1 MRFVHTS
8 DWHLGRSFGTYG
20 LLPDQG
26 RFLDW
31 FVELATGVGADLV
44 VIAGDIYDR
53 SSPPAEAIALFDD
66 AVARLHRTGIEV
78 VAIAGNHDNPER
90 LALYSAIT
98 EHHGVILRGGYRAAG
113 SVVVRDYSDGP
124 LAIAPIPFL
133 DPRLVPASTSLF
145 PDPAGPY
152 THHSVTDRAAAA
164 ARAAVPAGMRS
175 LAVAHGFVAGG
186 QGSDS
191 EKLIVGS
198 VGGTDH
204 VGRACFAAFD
214 YTALGHLHKPQRVAG
229 SETIRYSGSPLPYSF
244 SERDAKNILVVDMD
258 RSGRCDVDA
267 IEIPIGRRVRTIR
280 DSFDNLIGGD
290 GDRHNLVRIELTD
303 ASLVRDAKRRLEAR
317 FPHLIEL
324 TLAPLSGRSAELDP
338 PSVSG
343 LTRTLAGD
351 VARFLQVVSGEDLA
365 IDDFDAILEALAAEG
380 MDLGD
385 LEAARALLDER
396 PGGGIAA

>member
-8 DWHLGRSFGTYG
+8 DWHLGRSFSSYG
-20 LLPDQG
+20 LLPDQA
-26 RFLDW
+26 RFVDW
-31 FVELATGVGADLV
+31 FVELAAGVGADLA

-53 SSPPAEAIALFDD
+53 SNPPAEAIALFDD
-66 AVARLHRTGIEV
+66 AVARLHRAGIEV

-90 LALYSAIT
+90 VALYSAIT
-98 EHHGVILRGGYRAAG
+98 EHHGVILRGGYRTAG
-113 SVVVRDYSDGP
+113 SVVVREYSDGP

-133 DPRLVPASTSLF
+133 DPRLVPASSSLF
-145 PDPAGPY
+145 PDAAGPH

-198 VGGTDH
+198 VGGADH
-204 VGRACFAAFD
+204 VGRACFTAFD
-214 YTALGHLHKPQRVAG
+214 YTALGHLHKPQLVAG

-244 SERDAKNILVVDMD
+244 SERDTKNVLLVDMD
-258 RSGRCDVDA
+258 RRGRCDVEA

-280 DSFDNLIGGD
+280 DRFDNLITGD

-317 FPHLIEL
+317 YPLLIEL
-324 TLAPLSGRSAELDP
+324 TLAPLPDRSAELDQP
-338 PSVSG
+338 AVSG
-343 LTRTLAGD
+343 AAGMLAGH
-351 VARFLQVVSGEDLA
+351 VARFLQLVSG
-365 IDDFDAILEALAAEG
+365 DDVSIHDFEAVLEALVAEG

-385 LEAARALLDER
+385 LDAARALLAER